1 MRSAALVV
9 HQTRD
14 RIRLRLPDRR
24 RDVAFFLDLYE
35 DLREIPGVTDVVINP
50 LTASVLLNFSVESAR
65 TVVVSLKHIGLLPR
79 EKKEEHPSTRPVLG
93 RFESFFA
100 HHRSAATD
108 VRTVLLTLM
117 IGIAIHQ
124 ASKGKLLAPALSV
137 LWYAYD
143 MIGAHRREKQI
154 LGSPPATA
162 APQPDG

>member
-24 RDVAFFLDLYE
+24 RDVGFFLDLYE
-35 DLREIPGVTDVVINP
+35 DLREIPGVNDVVINP

-65 TVVVSLKHIGLLPR
+65 SVIVSLKHIGLLPR
-79 EKKEEHPSTRPVLG
+79 EKKEEDSSARPVLG
-93 RFESFFA
+93 RVESFFA
-100 HHRSAATD
+100 NHRSAATD

-124 ASKGKLLAPALSV
+124 ALKGKLLAPALSAV
-137 LWYAYD
+137 WYAYD

-154 LGSPPATA
+154 LDTPPATA